1 MINVSNEFREKM
13 QHDTSFRQQADI
25 TLANGVVLNL
35 REKDFTLKN
44 NSVSEEAG
52 VSGLPLGVAVCRRIQ
67 IELMNDRE
75 QYSDY
80 DFYGARI
87 HLYLTY
93 QLSRSVE
100 KIDYGFYTVTTPET
114 YGATVIITAFDD
126 MYKADRLYDTN
137 LIYPASLGEI
147 LADACLKCGINQGD
161 VSFTNHDYIVN
172 EKPNPED
179 ATYRSIIG
187 NIAMFAGGN
196 ARIDMEGY
204 LRIKE
209 YTFNHGGGIVSS
221 LDGGN
226 FEYNLGDVADGGNF
240 TDYSSGDSYDGGWF
254 TERSYVVLNSWKN
267 LKIETDDVII
277 TGVRDKE
284 SKTQVGQDGYVIEV
298 NNPLM
303 AGDVANAIRLVGD
316 LIIGARTRPF
326 SGDCVANPIVEFMD
340 DVILHDRKGNTY
352 LSVVTDVNFN
362 FLGYTTLKNSSTSA
376 LRNQSEYRSEATDA
390 LRTSRELV
398 NEEKIAREQAV
409 SQLAHVIG
417 QSSGLYMTTE
427 EQQDHSVIYYM
438 HDKPTLAQSMVIWR
452 LSANAFAIST
462 DGGLTYPY
470 GIDSSGTAILNKIY
484 TVGLDADYINS
495 GHLSADHIRGG
506 DLVLGGLND
515 INGKIRIYN
524 SQNEETA
531 TISKDGIEYYGAW
544 RTYNGVP
551 YRNKV
556 KINDAEIR
564 FTSPV
569 DESGGVLEFGD
580 TLFKTA
586 FGGLEISTQY
596 GIQLVCS
603 TLGFYGQNATT
614 KHTLTRIREGESPT
628 YYILAIQ
635 QLLADLGLCDL
646 N

>member
-1 MINVSNEFREKM
+1 MIPVSNEFREKM
-13 QHDTSFRQQADI
+13 QHDTSFRQQADV

-35 REKDFTLKN
+35 RERDFTLKN
-44 NSVSEEAG
+44 NGVSEGAG
-52 VSGLPLGVAVCRRIQ
+52 VTGLPLGIAVCRCIQ
-67 IELMNDRE
+67 IELMNDNE
-75 QYSDY
+75 QFSDY
-80 DFYGARI
+80 DFYGAKI

-93 QLSRSVE
+93 QLARRVE

-126 MYKADRLYDTN
+126 MHKADRLYDTN

-147 LADACLKCGINQGD
+147 LADACVKCGINQGD
-161 VSFTNHDYIVN
+161 ITFTNHDYIVN
-172 EKPNPED
+172 EKPDPENT
-179 ATYRSIIG
+179 TYRAVIG
-187 NIAMFAGGN
+187 YIAMFAGGN
-196 ARIDMEGY
+196 ARIDMNGY

-209 YTFNHGGGIVSS
+209 YTFNHTGSVVAS

-226 FEYNLGDVADGGNF
+226 FDYNLGDVADGGNF

-267 LKIETDDVII
+267 LKIETDDVLI
-277 TGVRDKE
+277 TGIRDKE

-303 AGDVANAIRLVGD
+303 AGDVANALALVGD

-352 LSVVTDVNFN
+352 LSVVTDVNFM

-376 LRNQSEYRSEATDA
+376 LRHQSAYSSDATEAV
-390 LRTSRELV
+390 RTSKELV
-398 NEEKIAREQAV
+398 NEEKTERERAV
-409 SQLAHVIG
+409 QQLATIIG

-470 GIDSSGTAILNKIY
+470 GIDSSGQAILNKIY
-484 TVGLDADYINS
+484 VQGINADYINS
-495 GHLSADHIRGG
+495 GHMSADHIRGG

-515 INGKIRIYN
+515 INGKIKIYN

-544 RTYNGVP
+544 STMNGIP
-551 YRNKV
+551 FRPKV
-556 KINDAEIR
+556 TINDSTIK
-564 FTSPV
+564 FKSPV
-569 DESGGVLEFGD
+569 GTTGDEIDWGETVFEASGG
-580 TLFKTA
+580 
-586 FGGLEISTQY
+586 GLDVSTQY
-596 GIQLVCS
+596 NLTFNS
-603 TLGFYGQNATT
+603 SMLGFFGGNVST
-614 KHTLTRIREGESPT
+614 KAIINRDTSNF
-628 YYILAIQ
+628 YIQ
-635 QLLADLGLCDL
+635 QLQNILVNFGLAQFV
-646 N
+646 

>member
-1 MINVSNEFREKM
+1 MINVSNEFREQM

-67 IELMNDRE
+67 IEILNDRD
-75 QYSDY
+75 QFSDY

-93 QLSRSVE
+93 QLSRTVE

-114 YGATVIITAFDD
+114 YGATIIITAFDD

-147 LADACLKCGINQGD
+147 LADACQKCGINQGD
-161 VSFTNHDYIVN
+161 ITFTNHDYIVTT
-172 EKPNPED
+172 KPNSED
-179 ATYRSIIG
+179 ATYRSVIG

-196 ARIDMEGY
+196 ARIDMNGY

-209 YTFNHGGGIVSS
+209 YTFNHGGGVVSS

-240 TDYSSGDSYDGGWF
+240 LDYSSGDSYDGGWF

-277 TGVRDKE
+277 TGIRDKE
-284 SKTQVGQDGYVIEV
+284 TKIQVGLDGYVIEV

-303 AGDVANAIRLVGD
+303 VDNVNASLTLLGD

-352 LSVVTDVNFN
+352 LSVVTDVNFT

-376 LRNQSEYRSEATDA
+376 LRGQSEYRSEATEA
-390 LRTSRELV
+390 IRTSRELV
-398 NEEKIAREQAV
+398 NEEKTARERAV
-409 SQLAHVIG
+409 EQLAQVIG
-417 QSSGLYMTTE
+417 NSSGLYMTTE

-438 HDKPTLAQSMVIWR
+438 HDKPTLAQSRVIWR
-452 LSANAFAIST
+452 LSANAFTIST

-470 GIDSSGTAILNKIY
+470 GIDSSGQAILNKIY
-484 TVGLDADYINS
+484 VEGIDADYINS
-495 GHLSADHIRGG
+495 GHLSVDHIRGG
-506 DLVLGGLND
+506 DLILGGQND
-515 INGKIRIYN
+515 INGKIKIYN
-524 SQNEETA
+524 ANNEETA
-531 TISKDGIEYYGAW
+531 TISKNGIEYYGNW
-544 RTYNGVP
+544 YTYNGVP
-551 YRNKV
+551 CRNKV
-556 KINDAEIR
+556 NISDDKIV

-569 DESGGVLEFGD
+569 NESGGELEFGETVFEASNGGLD
-580 TLFKTA
+580 VSTQYNLSFNSSMLGF
-586 FGGLEISTQY
+586 FGGSISTQAQ
-596 GIQLVCS
+596 INRDTS
-603 TLGFYGQNATT
+603 NFY
-614 KHTLTRIREGESPT
+614 
-628 YYILAIQ
+628 IQ
-635 QLLADLGLCDL
+635 QIQNILVGFGLARFV
-646 N
+646 

>member
-13 QHDTSFRQQADI
+13 QHNTSFRQQADI

-35 REKDFTLKN
+35 KEKDFTLKN

-52 VSGLPLGVAVCRRIQ
+52 VTGLPLGVAVCRRIQ

-80 DFYGARI
+80 DFYGAKI

-126 MYKADRLYDTN
+126 MYKSDRLYDTN

-161 VSFTNHDYIVN
+161 ITFSNHDYIVN

-179 ATYRSIIG
+179 ATYRSVIG

-196 ARIDMEGY
+196 ARMDMQGY

-209 YTFNHGGGIVSS
+209 YTFNHGGGVVAS

-267 LKIETDDVII
+267 LKIETDDVLI

-284 SKTQVGQDGYVIEV
+284 TKTQVGQDGYVIEV

-303 AGDVANAIRLVGD
+303 AGDVTNALTLVGD

-376 LRNQSEYRSEATDA
+376 LRHQSEYRSDATEA

-398 NEEKIAREQAV
+398 NEEKTAREQAV
-409 SQLAHVIG
+409 QQLAVVIG

-438 HDKPTLAQSMVIWR
+438 HDKPTLAQSRVIWR

-470 GIDSSGTAILNKIY
+470 GIDSSGQAILSKIY
-484 TVGLDADYINS
+484 VEGIDADYINT
-495 GHLSADHIRGG
+495 GHMSADHIKGG

-515 INGKIRIYN
+515 INGKIKIYN
-524 SQNEETA
+524 AQNEETA
-531 TISKDGIEYYGAW
+531 VISKDGIEYYGAW
-544 RTYNGVP
+544 STYNGIP

-556 KINDAEIR
+556 TISDDKIV
-564 FTSPV
+564 FTSPAN
-569 DESGGVLEFGD
+569 ESGGQLVFGE
-580 TLFKTA
+580 TTFEA
-586 FGGLEISTQY
+586 VSGGLSISSLY
-596 GIQLVCS
+596 DIGIRS
-603 TLGFYGQNATT
+603 HNIGFTLGNPIVVDNPATYDVRFV
-614 KHTLTRIREGESPT
+614 LQELVNGLVARGLVRI
-628 YYILAIQ
+628 
-635 QLLADLGLCDL
+635 